1 MESTDEVVALA
12 YCDGTEI
19 EAKWKWTRQKIIV
32 EADRYGCQWVSSA
45 ERHVKV
51 EGEFQIVHTKRK
63 CSSAA
68 HELAQFA
75 TQDADKPAEKYC

>member
-1 MESTDEVVALA
+1 MESTEEVVALA

-19 EAKWKWTRQKIIV
+19 EAKWTRQKIIV
-32 EADRYGCQWVSSA
+32 ETDRYGCQWVSSA

-63 CSSAA
+63 CNSAA

-75 TQDADKPAEKYC
+75 TREYKTFNCLEI